1 MSGNRSVRQSARQAA
16 YQAQAR
22 LREERWEREKR
33 LSALGVEV
41 MVALRER
48 DAAEQ
53 KAGKALQRMVDQ
65 EGLLLRETAAWCG
78 EELSQAEARRLMR
91 SGATT
96 QTVEGQ

>member
-1 MSGNRSVRQSARQAA
+1 MGSQSVRMRVRREARE
-16 YQAQAR
+16 AQAR
-22 LREERWEREKR
+22 MRQDRKAREKR

-96 QTVEGQ
+96 QTVEGP